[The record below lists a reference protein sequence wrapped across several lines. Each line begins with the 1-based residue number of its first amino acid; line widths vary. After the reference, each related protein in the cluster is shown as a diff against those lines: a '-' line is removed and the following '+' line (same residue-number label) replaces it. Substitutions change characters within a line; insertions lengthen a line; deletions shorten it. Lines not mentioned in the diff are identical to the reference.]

1 MDKLQKIFNGHKG
14 FARMQQLRSSG
25 IQTRTIATAVDKGI
39 IEKIKP
45 GLYKLVNYQW
55 DEHESFAD
63 VCNSNNKAIICLT
76 SAASYYELTTF
87 NPSYITVAVPH
98 NTPGFKLD
106 FPPIQVYYFPHKY
119 YETGIDEKET
129 KSGHIRIYN
138 QEKTI
143 CDLFRYQNKIGDD
156 IVIESL
162 KNYLKQKR
170 KDINKLIKYSESLNV
185 KEKIF
190 PYVKAIVG

>member
-1 MDKLQKIFNGHKG
+1 MDKLQKIFNEQKG
-14 FARMQQLRSSG
+14 FARMQQLRSNG
-25 IQTRTIATAVDKGI
+25 IQTRTIATAVANGI

-45 GLYKLVNYQW
+45 GLYKLVKYQW

-87 NPSYITVAVPH
+87 NPSYITLAVPH
-98 NTPGFKLD
+98 NSPGFKLD
-106 FPPIQVYYFPHKY
+106 YPPIQVYYFPHKY
-119 YETGIDEKET
+119 YKTGIEEKET
-129 KSGHIRIYN
+129 KSGLIRIYN

-162 KNYLKQKR
+162 KNYLSQKGR
-170 KDINKLIKYSESLNV
+170 DINELIQYAGSLGV